1 MTGFF
6 LAGDLGVR
14 WAFLTQLM
22 SKAGFHLARDGS
34 SLELDY
40 KMLRLGNTCSKV
52 PSTPAKMFA
61 TQIVFLTQEKGA
73 GPLDALTMCY
83 CHYRVEDWAF
93 SAQHPRVLD

>member
-40 KMLRLGNTCSKV
+40 KMLRLGNTCCKV

-61 TQIVFLTQEKGA
+61 TQIVFLTQGKGA

-83 CHYRVEDWAF
+83 CHCRVEDWAF
-93 SAQHPRVLD
+93 SAQHPWVLD